1 MIDCF
6 GFYAVSAIFQPCN
19 IVDYLLNDRL
29 WNVQVSLAALTSL
42 LFYETQRNG
51 LLRARWVIILDTG
64 KPDNVPSDGQWAH
77 EGCKLITYFSIS
89 PIHVRWFTHG
99 VQFIACM
106 QNLHRLFQYIYYA
119 FTWYLKNLRS
129 NGSDNRSLIMA
140 DYFRLMR
147 RRIFPYKMYCVAPS
161 FWAVLGRLRVL
172 SETVRRCDQNNTCAS
187 KYG

>member
-1 MIDCF
+1 MKCSSF
-6 GFYAVSAIFQPCN
+6 PGGPHEP
-19 IVDYLLNDRL
+19 
-29 WNVQVSLAALTSL
+29 T
-42 LFYETQRNG
+42 
-51 LLRARWVIILDTG
+51 LLRNPEKRSFACQVGYNPWHRA
-64 KPDNVPSDGQWAH
+64 PDNVPSDGQWAH